1 MVVSVAPKSRESA
14 VFKIATESFH
24 REQVPWLQ
32 VDRKGMTATVI
43 ELPSG
48 INPDVQ
54 IRDELIVELYSR

>member
-1 MVVSVAPKSRESA
+1 MVSVAEKSRTST
-14 VFKIATESFH
+14 VFKIASDTFQ

>member
-1 MVVSVAPKSRESA
+1 